1 VTEDGEDRREKYGG
15 GRGFGDSSG
24 TGEVGLATDGV
35 SSASD
40 RSSRMARGGGRS
52 TWASS
57 SLETINVSNLQIR

>member
-1 VTEDGEDRREKYGG
+1 MTEDGEDRREMYGG
-15 GRGFGDSSG
+15 GRGFGGSSG

-40 RSSRMARGGGRS
+40 RSSIMARGGGRS

-57 SLETINVSNLQIR
+57 NLEAIT